1 MGYALILWVHIVAA
15 TLFVG
20 PQAFLFMAAVP
31 AMRTVDDVEAR
42 ARATRVVT
50 GRFGWIASVAL
61 AVLIVTGIG
70 NYIHARQLGMLHYDR
85 YFFILQL
92 KLGLVALVVVL
103 TAVHGALLGRRLLQ
117 LQESGAGDAEI
128 AAARRWSLA
137 VSAAVFAL
145 SIAILL
151 CAALL
156 GSVWSQQ

>member
-1 MGYALILWVHIVAA
+1 MGYALVLWVHIIAA

-20 PQAFLFMAAVP
+20 PQAFLFMAAIP
-31 AMRTVDDVEAR
+31 AMRTVEDVEAR

-50 GRFGWIASVAL
+50 GRFGWIASGAL
-61 AVLIVTGIG
+61 AVLIVTGVG
-70 NYIHARQLGMLHYDR
+70 NYMNARSEGLLRLDR
-85 YFFILQL
+85 YFVVLQV

-103 TAVHGALLGRRLLQ
+103 TAVHGAWFGRRLLQ
-117 LQESGAGDAEI
+117 LQESGAGEAEL
-128 AAARRWSLA
+128 AAARRWSVA

-156 GSVWSQQ
+156 GSDWSKQ